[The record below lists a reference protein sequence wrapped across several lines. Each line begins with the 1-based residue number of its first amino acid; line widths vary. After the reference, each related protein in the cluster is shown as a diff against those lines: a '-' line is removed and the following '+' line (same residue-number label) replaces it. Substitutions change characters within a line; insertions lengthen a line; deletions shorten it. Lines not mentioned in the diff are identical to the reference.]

1 MLTYHCLECLLR
13 QDQERQRLLFAPQ
26 QSEAAQ
32 ALLTEH
38 GHALP
43 DLGKQHQTGASSDK
57 GREEGVEAAEDKE
70 EDSVL
75 LLAPD
80 GRLHARSAAA
90 LHIGASLGLPW
101 SLLSGLG
108 LAVHGNVPG
117 AAFALD
123 AAYDYVGRRRL
134 AWFGSKE
141 TCRIPTLAERQRFL

>member
-1 MLTYHCLECLLR
+1 
-13 QDQERQRLLFAPQ
+13 
-26 QSEAAQ
+26 
-32 ALLTEH
+32 
-38 GHALP
+38 
-43 DLGKQHQTGASSDK
+43 
-57 GREEGVEAAEDKE
+57 VEAAEDKE

-141 TCRIPTLAERQRFL
+141 TCRIPTPAERQRFL